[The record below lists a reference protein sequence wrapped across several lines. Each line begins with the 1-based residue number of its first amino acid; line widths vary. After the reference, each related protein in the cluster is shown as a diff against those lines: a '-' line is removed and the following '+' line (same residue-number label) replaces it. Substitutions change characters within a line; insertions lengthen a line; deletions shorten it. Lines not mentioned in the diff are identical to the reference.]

1 MTPSRLLRLAPLS
14 LALLAGCSSM
24 YYSTM
29 ESFGYEKRDILA
41 DRVQDGRDEQQEAAE
56 QFQSAL
62 EAFKA
67 VAEFDGGKLQTAY
80 DDLSKEYERCADQA
94 DDVRSRIGKIED
106 VAEDLFVEWGEE
118 IGAYSD
124 ANLKAQSESMRQD
137 TMGRYEDLIGAMRKA
152 ESKMDPVLVKF
163 KDQVMFLKH
172 NLNAQAIAALQNNV
186 IVIESDVSALVAE
199 MEASIAE
206 ADAFIATLG

>member
-1 MTPSRLLRLAPLS
+1 
-14 LALLAGCSSM
+14 M

-67 VAEFDGGKLQTAY
+67 VAQFDGGQLQTAY
-80 DDLSKEYERCADQA
+80 DDLSREYERCADQA

-106 VAEDLFVEWGEE
+106 VAEDLFAEWEVE
-118 IGAYSD
+118 IASYSD
-124 ANLKAQSESMRQD
+124 PNLKDQSKQMRKD
-137 TMGRYEDLIGAMRKA
+137 TMGRYEHLIGAMRKA